1 MLRIII
7 YIVLVQ
13 GVYIM
18 HQKKQLN
25 QIIQLKVL
33 KEIQESF
40 SASTDLATALV
51 DRVGNPINHCMSN
64 YTDFCKK
71 LHSNHLGKECC
82 MFSSFIAGQKSRL
95 LGRPYIYKCHVGL
108 VDISVP
114 IIVENQFLGNIVA
127 GQVKLTQNES
137 ADIEKM
143 PSPINWLKKPD
154 YQVLYDKIQVVSRK
168 KLEATANTLFLI
180 VNYIIEK
187 HLSGL
192 TQQELDRQRESL
204 LREIQTR
211 LDLENMVKEMEIKV
225 LQQQINPH
233 FMFNILNTISRLIG
247 LKQYAKAQEVLNSFS
262 KMLRYA
268 LKHGNQNI
276 VTLQRELE
284 YIEKYLIIQNVR
296 FGERIKYCINVDSE
310 LLAMK
315 IPFFSI
321 QPIVENAVIHGL
333 EPKEAG
339 GTVQIQG
346 LIQGLNLVITIKDTG
361 IGMDKWILE
370 HILSEDVVLP
380 FSQTTN
386 NNIGLKNVYKRLR
399 LFFGDSFNLDIKS
412 SLGTGTTVTLTFSS
426 VI

>member
-1 MLRIII
+1 
-7 YIVLVQ
+7 
-13 GVYIM
+13 M

-40 SASTDLATALV
+40 STSTDLATALV
-51 DRVGNPINHCMSN
+51 DRVGNPINHGMSN
-64 YTDFCKK
+64 YTDLCKK
-71 LHSNHLGKECC
+71 LHSNHLGRECC
-82 MFSSFIAGQKSRL
+82 MFSNFIAGQKSRL

-108 VDISVP
+108 VEISVP
-114 IIVENQFLGNIVA
+114 IIVENQFLGNMIA

-137 ADIEKM
+137 SDIEKM

-154 YQVLYDKIQVVSRK
+154 YQVLYDKIQAVSRK
-168 KLEATANTLFLI
+168 KLEAISNTLFLI

-192 TQQELDRQRESL
+192 TQQELGRQRENL
-204 LREIQTR
+204 LREIQSR
-211 LDLENMVKEMEIKV
+211 SDLENMVKEMEIKV

-233 FMFNILNTISRLIG
+233 FMFNILNTISRLIS

-276 VTLQRELE
+276 VTLRRELE
-284 YIEKYLIIQNVR
+284 YIEKYLIIQNIR
-296 FGERIKYCINVDSE
+296 FGKRIKYCINVDSE
-310 LLAMK
+310 LLAMQ

-346 LIQGLNLVITIKDTG
+346 LIQGLNLIITIKDNG

-386 NNIGLKNVYKRLR
+386 NNIGLKNVNKRLQ
-399 LFFGDSFNLDIKS
+399 LFFGDKFNLDIKS
-412 SLGTGTTVTLTFSS
+412 SLGTGTIVSLTFSN